1 MTALD
6 PQAEHDP
13 DDKKY
18 PELQVKAT
26 VLEVQVAAL
35 DPQAEQVFPL
45 KKYPEEQVVG
55 FNPVQVKALA
65 GH

>member
-1 MTALD
+1 
-6 PQAEHDP
+6 
-13 DDKKY
+13 
-18 PELQVKAT
+18 